1 MQNITTKFKSILVS
15 GAAGDIGIGIGR
27 ILKSEKFQ
35 HVYGCD
41 VNDDSWGIC
50 VFDKTIKIP
59 RADDNNYFDEL
70 IAIINKFDI
79 DLFIPSSE
87 AEIKVLTNHKET
99 LEKLL
104 GCKVLLV
111 DPFTVNIAL
120 DKLLTANF
128 LKDNDIDYPWTL
140 KAENELPLSLPCI
153 FKPISGQGSKGLEI
167 IQDNVRAKELFNNSD
182 YIFQEHLAPDEQEY
196 TCGVFRSKK
205 GELRTL
211 HINRTLSGGFT
222 SKGTVVENKKIEAY
236 VIEIAEALD
245 VNGAINMQLR
255 LTDKGPIL
263 FEINPR
269 LSSTVVFRHKLGFE
283 DLLWAIEDLA
293 NIPIRKY
300 SKPKA
305 GTQFYRGLAEYFKN

>member
-1 MQNITTKFKSILVS
+1 MQNVTTKFKSILVS

-27 ILKSEKFQ
+27 ILKSENFQ

-50 VFDKTIKIP
+50 VFDEMIKIP
-59 RADDNNYFDEL
+59 RAEDKDYFDVL
-70 IAIINKFDI
+70 ISIIKRFAI
-79 DLFIPSSE
+79 DLFIPSCE
-87 AEIKVLTNHKET
+87 ADIKQLTNHKGPVEN
-99 LEKLL
+99 LL

-120 DKLLTANF
+120 DKLLTASF
-128 LKDNDIDYPWTL
+128 LKDNGINYPWTL
-140 KAENELPLSLPCI
+140 KAEDEFPVSLPCI
-153 FKPISGQGSKGLEI
+153 FKPRSGQGSKGLEI
-167 IQDNVRAKELFNNSD
+167 IQDNRRAKELFNNSD
-182 YIFQEHLAPDEQEY
+182 YIFQEYLGPDDKEF

-211 HINRTLSGGFT
+211 HIKRTLSGGFT
-222 SKGTVVENKKIEAY
+222 SKGTIVENRKIESY

-245 VNGAINMQLR
+245 VKGAINMQLR
-255 LTDKGPIL
+255 LTERGPIL

-283 DLLWAIEDLA
+283 DLLWAIEDIA
-293 NIPIRKY
+293 NIPIRQY
-300 SKPKA
+300 RKPKA
-305 GTQFYRGLAEYFKN
+305 GTQFYRGLTEYFKN